1 MSNVVLVVTGSIS
14 CTLFWKIQEEL
25 EKENNVKVLLTE
37 NAQMIAKKEIE
48 YFFMLKDLA
57 IVEHNNNPKYS
68 KLSGNG
74 YKYCCDIN
82 GKYHKYSCSFP
93 VYYYVSKTC

>member
-37 NAQMIAKKEIE
+37 NAQMIANKEIE
-48 YFFMLKDLA
+48 YFFMERDWS
-57 IVEHNNNPKYS
+57 IYTHNNNPKYS
-68 KLSGNG
+68 KLSGRG
-74 YKYCCDIN
+74 YKYN
-82 GKYHKYSCSFP
+82 STK
-93 VYYYVSKTC
+93 

>member
-48 YFFMLKDLA
+48 YFK
-57 IVEHNNNPKYS
+57 I
-68 KLSGNG
+68 
-74 YKYCCDIN
+74 I
-82 GKYHKYSCSFP
+82 
-93 VYYYVSKTC
+93 